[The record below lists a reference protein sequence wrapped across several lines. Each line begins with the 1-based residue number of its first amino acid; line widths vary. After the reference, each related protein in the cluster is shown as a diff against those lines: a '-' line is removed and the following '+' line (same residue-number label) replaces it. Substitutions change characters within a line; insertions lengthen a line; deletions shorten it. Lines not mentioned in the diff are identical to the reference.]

1 MNDRDGN
8 AADRGGE
15 DSLLDTVI
23 DGRFRIDS
31 LLGSGSMGR
40 VYRAEQVSIGRDV
53 AIKVLD
59 ASFGFEVDYR
69 ERFFR
74 EAQVISSFTHPNLVR
89 LIDFGEIE
97 AADSYY
103 IVMELIEGVELS
115 ALTERGRLDP
125 AFATEVV
132 YQTAAALIEAH
143 DAEVIHRDL
152 KTDNILLMPLSNG
165 SMQVKV
171 LDFGVAFPLETDQRL
186 TQAGF
191 ALGTPAYMSPEQ
203 AEGEPGTF
211 VSDLYSLGIIYFYL
225 LTGTLPIE
233 GDSKLSTLRK
243 HLRPE
248 RPRPSDVVD
257 ASFPLPIESLILQM
271 IAKEP
276 AQRPASGRAVRRE
289 IERIREEL
297 GWRRVKVDPGRPL
310 AEVFL
315 PFLEVEEG
323 RVVDLESTTDRAEA
337 LVTVMQETEPGADS
351 EGEGTELGPEEEWEG
366 PPPTEETVRNS
377 TPAPGSPG
385 SNPGARASHRS
396 SGGAAIVEDAVVD
409 EQRGAGSA
417 AHPMRS
423 SASEV
428 STGGTVATMI
438 DNLSWKSAIEEEET
452 DGSAERIVLVLLG
465 VLFISIGALAI
476 TIIYFKF
483 WDGPRGGD
491 VETPIPIEAESESEA
506 DDRPLP
512 SAAGS
517 DRAHSS
523 DAGAKTD
530 DTGESDAESTE
541 DIGEPSADAGEG
553 APDATRPT
561 EGVAASERDETEV
574 VSGEGGA
581 GEPSGE
587 GGSSESGRAGAGGER
602 EGGAPSAPKES
613 ARGGR
618 GERVGRPDGT
628 GEAAGTGEESESS
641 ESEEF
646 DVEKQLMD
654 RWESGESGG
663 DGETAEQEGESND
676 DAEID
681 ESLDWLEGE

>member
-1 MNDRDGN
+1 MNDRDGK

-15 DSLLDTVI
+15 DSLLDEVI
-23 DGRFRIDS
+23 DGRFRVDS

-97 AADSYY
+97 SADSYY

-225 LTGTLPIE
+225 LTGRLPIE

-257 ASFPLPIESLILQM
+257 ASFPLPVESLILQM
-271 IAKEP
+271 IAKDP
-276 AQRPASGRAVRRE
+276 AERPVNGRAVRRE

-297 GWRRVKVDPGRPL
+297 GWRRVEIEPDRPL

-323 RVVDLESTTDRAEA
+323 RSVDLESTTDRAEA
-337 LVTVMQETEPGADS
+337 LVTVIQETEPGADS
-351 EGEGTELGPEEEWEG
+351 GD
-366 PPPTEETVRNS
+366 
-377 TPAPGSPG
+377 
-385 SNPGARASHRS
+385 SHPS
-396 SGGAAIVEDAVVD
+396 SGGAAAVEEAFVEEDRVD
-409 EQRGAGSA
+409 EAGVEKERSGESA
-417 AHPMRS
+417 AHPMRA
-423 SASEV
+423 SAGEV

-438 DNLSWKSAIEEEET
+438 DNLSWKSAIEREES
-452 DGSAERIVLVLLG
+452 DGSTERIVLVLLG
-465 VLFISIGALAI
+465 VFFIAIVALAI
-476 TIIYFKF
+476 TTLYFKF
-483 WDGPRGGD
+483 WDGPGNGD
-491 VETPIPIEAESESEA
+491 AETPIPIAAESESEA
-506 DDRPLP
+506 DEPP
-512 SAAGS
+512 SASAVGD
-517 DRAHSS
+517 DRADST
-523 DAGAKTD
+523 DAEPSTGDA
-530 DTGESDAESTE
+530 GESDSETTGDVAGAE
-541 DIGEPSADAGEG
+541 ADADEESPGE
-553 APDATRPT
+553 ARAAETVAAT
-561 EGVAASERDETEV
+561 ESGEKEAVSGGVAAEESN
-574 VSGEGGA
+574 GE
-581 GEPSGE
+581 
-587 GGSSESGRAGAGGER
+587 SSAPESGRGGAGGER
-602 EGGAPSAPKES
+602 EGSAPAAPEES
-613 ARGGR
+613 ARSGG
-618 GERVGRPDGT
+618 GESAGGPDDS
-628 GEAAGTGEESESS
+628 GEVDGTGEESTSP
-641 ESEEF
+641 ESEDF

-654 RWESGESGG
+654 RWESGEGGG
-663 DGETAEQEGESND
+663 DGETAEEDGDSND
-676 DAEID
+676 DSEID